1 MPTTSSKRCAPGGAG
16 GAPVL
21 VIDRLA
27 AGGDGVGRIGA
38 KVAFVPRTA
47 PGDKVEV
54 EICEQRRTWCRARVL
69 RLVEPGPDRATPPCP
84 SFGVCGGCDWQH
96 LTYPAQLAAK
106 RSIVEDALRR
116 IGRLD
121 PPTVAP
127 TLPSPLE
134 LGYRHRARLHTARLA
149 GAAAFGFFRPGS
161 HSVVPLETCPVL
173 HPALNE
179 VLAILAETGRH
190 FPAAFALCPE
200 VRIDTGWD
208 GAAVRLLLRAG
219 RGEPAALPG
228 AAAQAMREAA
238 AVRGIRLLL
247 GEPGG
252 EPLAL
257 GPGPDALVTTGE
269 TFTQVNLRQN
279 AALVA
284 LVIAVAA
291 PAAGEEVL
299 DLCCGLG
306 NLALPAAARGGRV
319 TGVDLD
325 ERAVLQAR
333 ENARRLGRAATFVR
347 DDAVAAVRALAAA
360 GRRFPL
366 VLLNPPRT
374 GAREAVAA
382 IPALCPSRIVVVSCD
397 PATLARD
404 AAALAGAGYLLD
416 SARPVDLFPQ
426 TAHVETVT
434 LFRRDLGS

>member
-1 MPTTSSKRCAPGGAG
+1 MATPAKSRRAPGKTG

-38 KVAFVPRTA
+38 KVAFVAQTA
-47 PGDKVEV
+47 PGDEVEV
-54 EICEQRRTWCRARVL
+54 EVCEERRTWCRARVVL
-69 RLVEPGPDRATPPCP
+69 LLKPGPERANPPCP
-84 SFGVCGGCDWQH
+84 SFGACGGCDWQH
-96 LTYPAQLAAK
+96 LTYSVQLAAK

-121 PPTVAP
+121 PPKIAP

-134 LGYRHRARLHTARLA
+134 FGYRHRARLHTALQN
-149 GAAAFGFFRPGS
+149 GAATFGFFRSGS
-161 HSVVPLETCPVL
+161 HDVVPLRTCPVL
-173 HPALNE
+173 HPALS
-179 VLAILAETGRH
+179 AILGVLAETGRRQ
-190 FPAAFALCPE
+190 PPAFALCRE
-200 VRIDTGWD
+200 VRVDTGWD
-208 GAAVRLLLRAG
+208 GAAVRLLLRGAAG
-219 RGEPAALPG
+219 KLAGCPE
-228 AAAQAMREAA
+228 AAAQAMRDSAA
-238 AVRGIRLLL
+238 ACGLRLILNDTS
-247 GEPGG
+247 G

-279 AALVA
+279 QALVDLA
-284 LVIAVAA
+284 IATAA

-306 NLALPAAARGGRV
+306 NLSLPAAARRARV

-325 ERAVLQAR
+325 ELAISQAR

-347 DDAVAAVRALAAA
+347 DDAAAAVRALAGA

-366 VLLNPPRT
+366 VLLNPPRA

-382 IPALCPSRIVVVSCD
+382 IPALSPARVVVVSCD

-404 AAALAGAGYLLD
+404 AAALAASGYVLRN
-416 SARPVDLFPQ
+416 AQPVDLFPQ
-426 TAHVETVT
+426 TAHVETVA
-434 LFRRDLGS
+434 LFRRDP